1 MLSTSD
7 YYILAAA
14 LAALVLSVWLW
25 FSGDQEAGLYIGL
38 WVPSVIG
45 FGIYLNILKYRRRS

>member
-14 LAALVLSVWLW
+14 LVTLVLSVWLW
-25 FSGDQEAGLYIGL
+25 FSGDQQAGLYIGL
-38 WVPSVIG
+38 WVPSIIG

>member
-14 LAALVLSVWLW
+14 LVALVLSVWLW
-25 FSGDQEAGLYIGL
+25 FSGDQQAGLYIGL
-38 WVPSVIG
+38 WVPSIIG